1 MVLKPID
8 NAAISNEYKH
18 MYDQTG
24 GWVPVYI
31 GSKYQKG
38 HGLGSVFSGMLKSA
52 LPMIKKGAIGLAK
65 TAAEAGL
72 NIAKDGIEGKN
83 IKNSLANNLKLAGS
97 NLLQK
102 SINYVASP
110 RKTNKR
116 KRPLT
121 NSKPKKAN
129 KSKKPRL
136 TQNKDIFS

>member
-1 MVLKPID
+1 M
-8 NAAISNEYKH
+8 
-18 MYDQTG
+18 
-24 GWVPVYI
+24 

-72 NIAKDGIEGKN
+72 NIAKDGLEGKN
-83 IKNSLANNLKLAGS
+83 IKNSLANNLKLAGN

-102 SINYVASP
+102 SINYVDSP
-110 RKTNKR
+110 QKNNKR

-121 NSKPKKAN
+121 NNKPKKAK